1 MTSVVACVYKHPVK
15 NQTCLPILLSG
26 FLLLPRPCFMALF
39 RNKTNRKE
47 KKSQGLKQG
56 LKKDG
61 KAKTFQKKRHLP
73 ETPSPEES
81 YSPIKVSV
89 TESLPPMTRRNSAT
103 STKPAEFKRDEELQH
118 IELCNFCYMFHQFS
132 RFFQHISLIWYIWSI
147 FTSGLIYFYLNKS
160 GKKKN
165 CRRGF
170 LLNAKHKQPFFST
183 SKRAKSCMIFSCAAG
198 HHRFEFQDSGTRE
211 KNHKLLQSRHILNL
225 QKILRTWWCTST
237 FKWPNDTSI
246 SLRRL
251 GSRHDLTDQGPS
263 HAAAAPAWF

>member
-1 MTSVVACVYKHPVK
+1 MKSCKTLSYVIFV
-15 NQTCLPILLSG
+15 TCFISFPDFS
-26 FLLLPRPCFMALF
+26 
-39 RNKTNRKE
+39 
-47 KKSQGLKQG
+47 S
-56 LKKDG
+56 
-61 KAKTFQKKRHLP
+61 TFHWFDIIFDPYL
-73 ETPSPEES
+73 
-81 YSPIKVSV
+81 
-89 TESLPPMTRRNSAT
+89 
-103 STKPAEFKRDEELQH
+103 
-118 IELCNFCYMFHQFS
+118 
-132 RFFQHISLIWYIWSI
+132 SI
-147 FTSGLIYFYLNKS
+147 FSSGLIYFYLNKS
-160 GKKKN
+160 RKKI

-198 HHRFEFQDSGTRE
+198 HYRFAFQDSGTRE

-225 QKILRTWWCTST
+225 QKILRKRWCTST

>member
-1 MTSVVACVYKHPVK
+1 
-15 NQTCLPILLSG
+15 
-26 FLLLPRPCFMALF
+26 MAF
-39 RNKTNRKE
+39 TRKE
-47 KKSQGLKQG
+47 KTTERKKKVKGWNKGWKKMGKQKLSKKKGISQKL
-56 LKKDG
+56 
-61 KAKTFQKKRHLP
+61 HLP
-73 ETPSPEES
+73 RSRIHRSRCRSRSRCLPWPA
-81 YSPIKVSV
+81 V
-89 TESLPPMTRRNSAT
+89 TQRPLRSLRRW
-103 STKPAEFKRDEELQH
+103 KGMIKRDEELQH

-132 RFFQHISLIWYIWSI
+132 RFFQHISLIWCSWSI

-160 GKKKN
+160 GKKT

-198 HHRFEFQDSGTRE
+198 HHRFAFQDSGTRE

-225 QKILRTWWCTST
+225 QKILRKRWCTST